1 MSLRRQ
7 ALIVMAAYYA
17 ATGAWP
23 LVHMRSFEAV
33 TGPKTDRWLVKMV
46 AALALANGAV
56 LGFGA
61 RRATISA
68 ETVALAACSALAFS
82 AIDVVYV
89 TRGRIAPVYL
99 GDAAVELA
107 LAAVIAAGDAIA
119 NG

>member
-1 MSLRRQ
+1 
-7 ALIVMAAYYA
+7 MAAYYT

-46 AALALANGAV
+46 GALALANGAV
-56 LGFGA
+56 LAFGA
-61 RRATISA
+61 RR
-68 ETVALAACSALAFS
+68 ETVQPETVLLAVCSALAFS

-107 LAAVIAAGDAIA
+107 LAALITAGEALGD
-119 NG
+119 G